1 MGVLAAPQRR
11 SPWAQD
17 PEALLIFSLEV
28 ARDDPR
34 LFDEI
39 LDWLATNEGLL
50 SVRRLRAM
58 REGPEDERLVE
69 GTLGWLSQL
78 HPRAR
83 FTPRVDLSSDVPLE
97 PLFRGLSMHVPTP
110 DPAFMAAGLLRPAAR
125 ASGAARPPDLRAP
138 INLAFR
144 LRQLLGVGA
153 RAEIVRYLLTAE
165 KTAVSAQAVT
175 RSAGFAGRNV
185 RDGLLALHAAGVVAL
200 GGSGS
205 EQRYSLDRESW
216 MRLLEIDPGELP
228 SQRDWPQLLGG
239 VVKVLRWLM
248 ADDLD
253 DLSEYL
259 LGSRALTLLDEV
271 RSDFEQAG
279 IPVGRGSAEGAWNHL
294 EGLVDHALRML
305 GVAHDVLGE
314 QRPQSEDRPATDPA
328 RGQVYQD
335 RSNRHRWRLMGAN
348 GEVVAAGAESFA
360 SRSNAEHAA
369 GAFVSGTESWRY
381 EIYRDN
387 AGGFRWRA
395 KASNGETVAVSPES
409 FVTMASAE
417 RAADYIRQAPTT
429 FIALT

>member
-28 ARDDPR
+28 AREDPR

-58 REGPEDERLVE
+58 CESSEDERLVE
-69 GTLGWLSQL
+69 GALGWLSQL
-78 HPRAR
+78 RPRAR
-83 FTPRVDLSSDVPLE
+83 LRPRVGPSSEAALE
-97 PLFRGLSMHVPTP
+97 PLFHGLSMHVPNP
-110 DPAFMAAGLLRPAAR
+110 DPAFMAAGLLRPAAQ

-165 KTAVSAQAVT
+165 KTAVSAPAVT

-185 RDGLLALHAAGVVAL
+185 RDALLALHAAGVVAL
-200 GGSGS
+200 RGRGS
-205 EQRYSLDRESW
+205 EQRYSIDRESW

-228 SQRDWPQLLGG
+228 SQRDWPQLLSG
-239 VVKVLRWLM
+239 VVKVSRWLM

-279 IPVGRGSAEGAWNHL
+279 MSVGGASAADAWNYL
-294 EGLVDHALRML
+294 EGLVDQALRVL
-305 GVAHDVLGE
+305 GVAHDVDDERLHGDN
-314 QRPQSEDRPATDPA
+314 RLALDPA
-328 RGQVYQD
+328 RVQIHEDG
-335 RSNRHRWRLMGAN
+335 SSRHRWRLTGVN
-348 GEVVAAGAESFA
+348 GEDVAVGAQSFA
-360 SRSNAEHAA
+360 SRSSAERSV
-369 GAFVSGTESWRY
+369 GAFLAAAESWRY
-381 EIYRDN
+381 EIYSDT

-395 KASNGETVAVSPES
+395 KASNGETVAVSADS
-409 FVTMASAE
+409 FVAMANAK
-417 RAADYIRQAPTT
+417 RGVDNVRHAADG
-429 FIALT
+429 FIART